1 MHEDMDLN
9 RIGVSSAPT
18 PEEIAEYMETPEGA
32 LELQQRLADMKQDQ
46 GLEDGSQIGASLNIP
61 GATRG
66 PPLEQIGASPN
77 IRGATRGPSSGIG
90 GIIPEDENRR
100 RMRGVLSGQGL
111 GY

>member
-46 GLEDGSQIGASLNIP
+46 GLEDGSQIGAS
-61 GATRG
+61 
-66 PPLEQIGASPN
+66 PN